1 MNSDYLKANE
11 DNLTPDVPGD
21 TERLRSLIDPE
32 RLPEHIAFIMDG
44 NRRWAK
50 KRLLPAVM
58 GHKAGVKAFRT
69 VMETCRNI
77 GVKYLTAYAFSAE
90 NWRRAPAEVNLLM
103 QLFEYYAKAERQEM
117 CDTGIRLR
125 VIGDMSVL
133 AESVQRE
140 LRLSEEATAH
150 NRELTLNLAINY
162 GSRDE
167 IVRAV
172 RSLAAKVK
180 AGSIDPEAIDAELLS
195 SELYTAGTPDP
206 DLLVRTSGELRI
218 SNFLL
223 WQTAYTEFYFSD
235 TLWPDVDESFVLK
248 AIWEYQRRRRRYGG

>member
-1 MNSDYLKANE
+1 MNTDLNANDELNALGGISDIDK
-11 DNLTPDVPGD
+11 
-21 TERLRSLIDPE
+21 LRSLIDAE
-32 RLPEHIAFIMDG
+32 RLPLHIAFIMDG

-50 KRLLPAVM
+50 KRFLPAVM

-90 NWRRAPAEVNLLM
+90 NWQRAPAEVNLLM

-140 LRLSEEATAH
+140 LRLSEEATAC
-150 NRELTLNLAINY
+150 NADMTLNLAINY
-162 GSRDE
+162 GSRGE
-167 IVRAV
+167 IIRAV
-172 RSLAAKVK
+172 RSLAKK
-180 AGSIDPEAIDAELLS
+180 AASGSVEPQSIDEDTLS
-195 SELYTAGTPDP
+195 GELYTAGIPDP
-206 DLLVRTSGELRI
+206 DLLVRTSGELRL

-223 WQTAYTEFYFSD
+223 WQMAYTEFYFSD
-235 TLWPDVDESFVLK
+235 VLWPDVDEAFVLK
-248 AIWEYQRRRRRYGG
+248 AILEFQRRQRRYGG

>member
-1 MNSDYLKANE
+1 MNSDFLKANE
-11 DNLTPDVPGD
+11 DIITPDAGGD
-21 TERLRSLIDPE
+21 TEKLRSLIDPE

-50 KRLLPAVM
+50 KRHLPAVM

-172 RSLAAKVK
+172 RSLAAKAR
-180 AGSIDPEAIDAELLS
+180 AGSVDPEAIDAELVS
-195 SELYTAGTPDP
+195 SELYTAGIPDP

-223 WQTAYTEFYFSD
+223 WQTAYSEFYFSD
-235 TLWPDVDESFVLK
+235 ILWPDVDESFVLK
-248 AIWEYQRRRRRYGG
+248 AIWEYQQRKRRYGG